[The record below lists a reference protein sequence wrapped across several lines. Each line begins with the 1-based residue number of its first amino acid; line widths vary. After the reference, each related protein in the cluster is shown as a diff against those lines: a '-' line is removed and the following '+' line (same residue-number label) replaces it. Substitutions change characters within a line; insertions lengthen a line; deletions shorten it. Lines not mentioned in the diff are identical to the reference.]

1 LKKLTEG
8 KTETGIKPGTKPLLG
23 QLEAKLVDYAD
34 NRLAK
39 GIGFVKKTVF
49 RKCYSVSS
57 HSRAL

>member
-23 QLEAKLVDYAD
+23 QLEVKLVDYAD

-39 GIGFVKKTVF
+39 GIGFVKKNSF
-49 RKCYSVSS
+49 SKMLLS
-57 HSRAL
+57 